1 MQIDK
6 EFKASIINT
15 ISIKDQVTDVFEAL
29 IDLQIEN
36 EFVKDIPVLGWVAK
50 SVGAVDKIKTNF
62 LVNKILLFLKGV
74 STISKEELIRFEN
87 KYVSSQ
93 KNIDKFYEALLISID
108 RLNDRDKS
116 IIISSLFK
124 SLIHDRIDE
133 SFFLRSANIVES
145 VYIADLKEY
154 LTGRL
159 AFTYT
164 DIHEKANVNQTYLS
178 FGLLTSHIV
187 TQNNATQRVHQ
198 EAELRFHYV
207 YSSFGQKF
215 IKACNFEQ

>member
-6 EFKASIINT
+6 EFKDSIINT

-62 LVNKILLFLKGV
+62 LVNKILLFLKGI
-74 STISKEELIRFEN
+74 STISKEELLLFEN
-87 KYVSSQ
+87 KYLSSQ

-133 SFFLRSANIVES
+133 SFFLRSSNIVES
-145 VYIADLKEY
+145 IYIADLKEY

-159 AFTYT
+159 VFTYT

-207 YSSFGQKF
+207 YSSFGRKF
-215 IKACNFEQ
+215 IKACNYEL

>member
-6 EFKASIINT
+6 EFKDSIINT

-62 LVNKILLFLKGV
+62 LVNKILLFLKGI
-74 STISKEELIRFEN
+74 STISKEELILFEN
-87 KYVSSQ
+87 KYLSSK

-124 SLIHDRIDE
+124 SLLHDRIDE
-133 SFFLRSANIVES
+133 SFFLRSSNIVES
-145 VYIADLKEY
+145 IYIADLKEY

-159 AFTYT
+159 VFTYT

-207 YSSFGQKF
+207 YSSFGRKF
-215 IKACNFEQ
+215 IKACNYEL